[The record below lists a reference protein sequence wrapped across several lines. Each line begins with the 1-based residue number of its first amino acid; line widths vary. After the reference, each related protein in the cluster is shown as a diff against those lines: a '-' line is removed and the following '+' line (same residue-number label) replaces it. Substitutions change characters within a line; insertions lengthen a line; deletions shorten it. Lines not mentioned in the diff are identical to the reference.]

1 MDEWHIKETLVE
13 LVVWIF
19 LPIVLPNMLQ
29 SCWYSVR
36 YRSKPAAT
44 PPKDSPTFKRH
55 TSRILCGV
63 VLAYLVYVVY
73 EADRSLGLTHYDT
86 LELGFHEF
94 SQKTL
99 KTNFRKASLRYHPDK
114 VGREG
119 ADIFVR
125 IRGAHEVL
133 SDPVKRYAYD
143 HFGPSALKCTTCITA
158 KDYLQNGLTTMSS
171 FFMLAFVVLL
181 LMSLLG
187 KAPHGRYWRFIFLV
201 AMGALELAMVLS
213 PTPIAL
219 VEWILP
225 GRVTFEQIT
234 LMHRFYLSAAIAA
247 SWIGP
252 ILIPSHDALVRGSL
266 QERLKK
272 LQDLTNDAINVFQ
285 DSEDCMAHFRR
296 KLGAASLEWKLRED
310 QKYKEHRL
318 SSGLRPSHEK

>member
-1 MDEWHIKETLVE
+1 
-13 LVVWIF
+13 
-19 LPIVLPNMLQ
+19 MLQ

-86 LELGFHEF
+86 LELDFHEF
-94 SQKTL
+94 SQKSL
-99 KTNFRKASLRYHPDK
+99 KTNFRKASLQYHPDK
-114 VGREG
+114 VGRE
-119 ADIFVR
+119 DLFVR

-143 HFGPSALKCTTCITA
+143 HFGPSALKCTTCITI

-171 FFMLAFVVLL
+171 FFTLAFVVLL
-181 LMSLLG
+181 LISLLG
-187 KAPHGRYWRFIFLV
+187 KAPHGRYWRFIFLA

-219 VEWILP
+219 MEWILP

-234 LMHRFYLSAAIAA
+234 LMHRLYLSAAIAA

-252 ILIPSHDALVRGSL
+252 ILIPPHDALVRGSL
-266 QERLKK
+266 HERLQK
-272 LQDLTNDAINVFQ
+272 LQDLTNDANHQTHINLQSTVNVFQ
-285 DSEDCMAHFRR
+285 DSEDRMAHFRR
-296 KLGAASLEWKLRED
+296 KLGAASLEWKLLDD

-318 SSGLRPSHEK
+318 SSGLRRSYGK